1 LNTEQFSTDR
11 TDCSEIVYNKLKGV
25 SAMKDPLFFK
35 VYETINNRIERGE
48 FKPGDKLP
56 SVRAL
61 ASELMVHRLTVFK
74 AYQLLKENGKVE
86 VKDKSGY
93 YAKGEFSILTDLDY
107 PIVTSYVHK
116 SHLSEIHR
124 IHADYQFSQAV
135 IDPDLL
141 PNQYTSSS
149 AKKVLDLY
157 PKVLSTYSTVQGDLE
172 LRESLAHYFYE
183 KQKQYITA
191 DDVLITSG
199 SQQAIDLIARTFIR
213 SGDYVLIERPT
224 YSAAI
229 DVFRQ
234 LGARLL
240 PVDITPEGYNMEQV
254 EQFMK
259 EKKPVLFYMNPTYQN
274 PTGYTVPDQQRKQL
288 ANLAEK
294 YKVFILEDDPFRD
307 IYFGKKPPLP
317 LFTYDV
323 QGYCLYVRS
332 FSKYIAP
339 GLRISA
345 ILCRQPLMEQL
356 LASKSLADNGTP
368 LLNQKMFLHYYA
380 SERLQKHIEKLR
392 TALELRKA
400 AMESAL
406 EGNGFD
412 WESPDGGLNLWVRI
426 PDSIRMEEL
435 LAACLDQSL
444 SFVPGT
450 ICDPLKEKENR
461 IRLSYSYMNEKKIMK
476 GIQLFKEVLY
486 SLI

>member
-1 LNTEQFSTDR
+1 
-11 TDCSEIVYNKLKGV
+11 
-25 SAMKDPLFFK
+25 MKNPLFIK
-35 VYETINNRIERGE
+35 VHETINNRLERGE
-48 FKPGDKLP
+48 YKPGEKLP
-56 SVRAL
+56 SIRSL
-61 ASELMVHRLTVFK
+61 ATELNVHRLTVFK

-93 YAKGEFSILTDLDY
+93 YAKGESSILTDLDY
-107 PIVTSYVHK
+107 PIVTSYIHK

-124 IHADYQFSQAV
+124 VHVEFQFSQAV

-157 PKVLSTYSTVQGDLE
+157 PKVLSTYSTVQGDRE
-172 LRESLAHYFYE
+172 LRESLANYFYE

-191 DDVLITSG
+191 DDVLITTG
-199 SQQAIDLIARTFIR
+199 SQQAIDLIARTFVR
-213 SGDYVLIERPT
+213 NGDHVLIERPT
-224 YSAAI
+224 YSPAI
-229 DVFRQ
+229 DMFRE

-240 PVDITPEGYNMEQV
+240 PVNITPDGYDMEQL

-259 EKKPVLFYMNPTYQN
+259 EKKPVLFYLNPTFQN
-274 PTGYTVPDQQRKQL
+274 PTGYTVPDNQRKQL

-294 YKVFILEDDPFRD
+294 YRVFILEDDPFRD
-307 IYFGKKPPLP
+307 IYFEKKPPLP

-323 QGYCLYVRS
+323 HGYCLYVRS

-392 TALELRKA
+392 IALELRKA

-406 EGNGFD
+406 EGEDFY
-412 WESPDGGLNLWVRI
+412 WETPDGGLNLWVQI

-435 LAACLDQSL
+435 LAACLEQSL

-450 ICDPLKEKENR
+450 ICDPLKEKENW
-461 IRLSYSYMNEKKIMK
+461 IRLSYSYLNEKKIVK
-476 GIQLFKEVLY
+476 GIQLFKDILS
-486 SLI
+486 SLK